1 VLEGLTIKITGKL
14 VGTDNGKGGTL
25 LFNTN
30 IGNFLILEAKKL
42 NVQLHL
48 SSP

>member
-14 VGTDNGKGGTL
+14 VGTDKEKRFTL

-30 IGNFLILEAKKL
+30 IGNFLTLEAKK
-42 NVQLHL
+42 
-48 SSP
+48 